1 LSPVIQRLL
10 SVDRLFTSRQPW
22 PAHRCTDTAKQKTV
36 AYLSGRGWRGQK
48 FLPPGADNPS
58 YTTASA
64 QECKC
69 GHYSLP
75 LYRKQEK
82 SLFTVALEQTSNV
95 STARDVG
102 RSSGRVRR
110 RACGFPIPIP
120 GVLSAIAFPHRVPS
134 HGAGDPV
141 SARRFT
147 RPSSRNVDRLFSGD
161 SAAHRPWADGRCASP
176 VALILY
182 PPTPQPFCYVRVRTT
197 TTTTTV

>member
-1 LSPVIQRLL
+1 
-10 SVDRLFTSRQPW
+10 
-22 PAHRCTDTAKQKTV
+22 
-36 AYLSGRGWRGQK
+36 
-48 FLPPGADNPS
+48 LPPDADNPS

-82 SLFTVALEQTSNV
+82 SLFTAALEQTSNV
-95 STARDVG
+95 STARDVS

-110 RACGFPIPIP
+110 RACRFPIPIP

-134 HGAGDPV
+134 HGAADPV

-161 SAAHRPWADGRCASP
+161 SAAHRLGADGRCASP
-176 VALILY
+176 SRFAMFGCATAGYVDRPQAEMGSRHRPGTAPEAGQRSPPFMPPAGY
-182 PPTPQPFCYVRVRTT
+182 PTPIMLVKGTFYSGEIRSLD
-197 TTTTTV
+197 